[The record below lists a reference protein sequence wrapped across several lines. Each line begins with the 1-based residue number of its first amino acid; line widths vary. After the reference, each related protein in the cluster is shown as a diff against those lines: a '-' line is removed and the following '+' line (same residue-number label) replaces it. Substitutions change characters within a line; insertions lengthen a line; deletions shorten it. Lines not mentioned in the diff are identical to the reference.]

1 MAGILNSRIFIEKG
15 DITEMQVDAIVN
27 AANKE
32 LVLGGGVAG
41 AIREKGGPS
50 IQRECDRIGSIP
62 LGEAVVTGAGLLPAD
77 YVIHAAAMGTREPC
91 TEDSLRNA
99 VINSLKR
106 AEEWKFAKIAMPAV
120 GMGIAGFPVRNGAEI
135 LLHTVRDFFE
145 SHEYPEEV
153 HIVLFDDETYQTF
166 MESAKHLG

>member
-1 MAGILNSRIFIEKG
+1 M
-15 DITEMQVDAIVN
+15 
-27 AANKE
+27 
-32 LVLGGGVAG
+32 
-41 AIREKGGPS
+41 
-50 IQRECDRIGSIP
+50 
-62 LGEAVVTGAGLLPAD
+62 
-77 YVIHAAAMGTREPC
+77 
-91 TEDSLRNA
+91 
-99 VINSLKR
+99 KR

-135 LLHTVRDFFE
+135 LCIRSVISFE

>member
-1 MAGILNSRIFIEKG
+1 MARILNNRIFIEKG
-15 DITEMQVDAIVN
+15 DITGMQVEAIVN

-77 YVIHAAAMGTREPC
+77 YVIHAAAMGMGEPC
-91 TEDSLRNA
+91 TEESLRSA
-99 VINSLKR
+99 VLNSLKR
-106 AEEWKFAKIAMPAV
+106 AEEWKFAKIAMPAL
-120 GMGIAGFPVRNGAEI
+120 GMGIAGFPLRNGAEI

-153 HIVLFDDETYQTF
+153 HIVLFSDEAYQAF
-166 MESAKHLG
+166 MEAAKNI

>member
-1 MAGILNSRIFIEKG
+1 MAGILEGRILIEKG
-15 DITEMQVDAIVN
+15 DITEIQADAIVN
-27 AANKE
+27 AANSE

-50 IQRECDRIGSIP
+50 IQRECDKIGRIP

-77 YVIHAAAMGTREPC
+77 YVIHAAAMGMREPC
-91 TEDSLRNA
+91 TEESLRSAIRNT
-99 VINSLKR
+99 LKR
-106 AEEWKFAKIAMPAV
+106 AEEWKFAKIAMPAI
-120 GMGIAGFPVRNGAEI
+120 GMGIAGFPLRNGAEI

-153 HIVLFDDETYQTF
+153 RIVLFDDETYRAF
-166 MESAKHLG
+166 MEAAKHLG